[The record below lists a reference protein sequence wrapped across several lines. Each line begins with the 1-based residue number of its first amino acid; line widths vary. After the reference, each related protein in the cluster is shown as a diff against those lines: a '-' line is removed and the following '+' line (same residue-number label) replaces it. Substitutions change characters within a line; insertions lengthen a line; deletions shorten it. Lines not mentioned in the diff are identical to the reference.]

1 MSLLLLR
8 CLYSYKI
15 NTFNQKTYLE
25 AFFGLVLACI
35 RSSFVVVLNSQE
47 INYLFSLYI
56 VYPVIVIIIDIFT

>member
-1 MSLLLLR
+1 MSLLLLW
-8 CLYSYKI
+8 CWYSYEI
-15 NTFNQKTYLE
+15 NTFNQKIYLE

-35 RSSFVVVLNSQE
+35 KSSFVVVLNSQE